1 MLKLLYIIK
10 MKIGECMEN
19 KNRNKKIAIYIA
31 ILIVLL
37 GGSFIIYKIA
47 KASINNAIISDVTM
61 TSIETGTNFDS
72 QDGLVITCDG
82 NGVNCTNTYNASQ
95 DSSKDNILVKSFDK
109 IKYNFSFNIKDS
121 QDEYGDIENATV
133 NLRVIL
139 NGEDSKYVSID
150 GTNCNNEGLCV
161 IRNTSSYERTD
172 YSVVLNVNNA
182 PNGYEIHPT
191 FSFEVEENPGDA
203 PAVLGYNETSNTRY
217 FYSYNNGSYSS
228 VGPANYMPT
237 VVSSMNNGLTYIVHP
252 GVNSTQATSYNGLD
266 GRFDTYI
273 VGLRM
278 NDPVAG
284 SYYGSDDI
292 SFRVNFTQSGTGTP
306 ISNENWIR
314 LYGLDIVDG
323 INPTLDNLPYSTS
336 SVGELSKHI
345 RKPGNVSVTKD
356 GNDFIVTISNY
367 EALLD
372 RPTLNAD
379 NSSVDGS
386 YIATLAITSFSPRL
400 EEDGQNIINNTMT
413 IKTMDGTPI
422 SSGTIQNR
430 PSEIGS
436 SEQIDPSTGEITG
449 VDVLTASAWYDET
462 ETTQLSLRNN
472 GSGAV
477 SKGTYIKYVTRFK
490 NNKTSSNQGLKEVIK
505 FDSYA
510 YRVMPYDNIKDVSIK
525 VKCGKTECQDI
536 SQDDF
541 EISFVTGTFD
551 YALGDK
557 VQYEL
562 NDISNTKLS
571 DNDKAIANQCASIN
585 LATLNKDQIQN
596 LYGGPCIKA
605 TDGVETIYNNISD
618 AHTDE
623 NSEIPISKVIIQTK
637 DGVTLPDKAEV
648 IVSVKARVRSVSD
661 LTHNYQ
667 ATTMISTSDYD
678 SRLYYYAPQIGNAIN
693 PNNYIKT
700 VYDGSDPIEY
710 NGFIGD
716 SLKIVNFTL
725 RQNITVTNKNSDG
738 SVKTK
743 YRTVNN
749 ETITYKIETK
759 LNDNE
764 MNVSADDTWYIRSV
778 YVDVYIPRALI
789 YIPDD
794 DLIKPIS
801 VTETNE
807 YTHLK
812 YLLITPNDKIKS
824 NMNIKDIYFKTK
836 LSPTLSGAP
845 TEITVTSEPTGENI
859 NGEIDTTIRS
869 GRSASFTIYG
879 TGINEVIGTQAIGES
894 GSLIEKN
901 GTINYVLNAYNNVG
915 DNVNDYTLIDI
926 FPYNGDENGSKFN
939 GNYKVKVTSDTVNLS
954 SIKCTKEIPTRIT
967 ANDETIWEDCINITN
982 DYQDDIT
989 AIKISNI
996 NINQDSYMGDIIV
1009 SIKTKDNKASDKYA
1023 NRFKGWTRVSNENP
1037 SNVIEASV
1045 INRRISGHVFL
1056 DGTGAG
1062 IKDGNETYMK
1072 DIPITLYK
1080 VGNEGVLNQVA
1091 ETTTNEDGYYEF
1103 SNLDK
1108 GRYKIRTKYD
1118 NSKYDLAL
1126 RYATDDISKDS
1137 DAYLIDNN
1145 GTVEISD
1152 KSETSRGLVLYPPT
1166 NIINNMDVGLI
1177 PKSSFGFTMN
1187 KYITRIDLSNNGN
1200 VTTNNYN
1207 NLSTVSLS
1215 VINPNKYT
1223 TKVYYG
1229 ISITNNSSKAGYVN
1243 LVKEDIPNGFI
1254 FDKNY
1259 PENAGWF
1266 EADGQLANS
1275 SLENTLINPGE
1286 SVYLQ
1291 IVLFLPARDE
1301 AGTFINTA
1309 SIAEITEYNPVV
1321 PTESEYVN
1329 NNQYQ
1334 IGDSLRFAGIN
1345 FHVIGAVPNGSE
1357 QILTLLADSD
1367 SSKSHMT
1374 SDGVYKWS
1382 NSLINTYINNDW
1394 ILDNNINAS
1403 ALIPFNIC
1411 DDASGLFNENASG
1424 GKVDTPVCAGGIYT
1438 TSNVRLLTETEFNNL
1453 INNLTDTSF
1462 LLNEDFWLMD
1472 SVYATANDNTYDA
1485 YGDLNPAYDTSNLVK
1500 YVKAS
1505 NSSVLPVQGTS
1516 GFNKDINVTSN
1527 LNVRPV
1533 IRISTHNII
1542 LE

>member
-1 MLKLLYIIK
+1 
-10 MKIGECMEN
+10 MESKN
-19 KNRNKKIAIYIA
+19 KNKRIAIYIA
-31 ILIVLL
+31 ILIALL

-47 KASINNAIISDVTM
+47 SASINNAVISNITM
-61 TSIETGTNFDS
+61 TSIETGTVFDGS
-72 QDGLVITCDG
+72 DGLVINCDG
-82 NGVNCTNTYNASQ
+82 NGQNCTNTYNASQ

-121 QDEYGDIENATV
+121 QDEYGDIYNANV
-133 NLRVIL
+133 NLRVTL
-139 NGEDSKYVSID
+139 NGEDSKYVSFD

-161 IRNTSSYERTD
+161 IRDTSSFERTD

-182 PNGYEIHPT
+182 PNGYEIKPT
-191 FSFEVEENPGDA
+191 FTFEVEENPSDTPIA
-203 PAVLGYNETSNTRY
+203 LGYNEASNTRY
-217 FYSYNNGSYSS
+217 FYSYDNGTYSAY
-228 VGPANYMPT
+228 GPANYMPT
-237 VVSSMNNGLTYIVHP
+237 IVSSANKTPEYDVISGT
-252 GVNSTQATSYNGLD
+252 NSTQAASYNGFD
-266 GRFDTYI
+266 GRFDTYLI
-273 VGLRM
+273 GIKM
-278 NDPVAG
+278 NDPLPG
-284 SYYGSDDI
+284 SYYGNGDI
-292 SFRVNFTQSGTGTP
+292 SFRVSFAQTGAGDP
-306 ISNENWIR
+306 IVNENWIR
-314 LYGLDIVDG
+314 LYGIEMVDG
-323 INPTLDNLPYSTS
+323 IMSISDSLPYSTS
-336 SVGELSKHI
+336 SSGELSKYI
-345 RKPGNVSVTKD
+345 RKPGNVSVTQD
-356 GNDFIVTISNY
+356 GSDYIVTVSNY
-367 EALLD
+367 EVLLD
-372 RPTLNAD
+372 RPTLNA
-379 NSSVDGS
+379 NNTGVTGS
-386 YIATLAITSFSPRL
+386 YIATIALTSFSPRL
-400 EEDGQNIINNTMT
+400 QSDGQNVITNTMT
-413 IKTMDGTPI
+413 VKNMDGTTI
-422 SSGTIQNR
+422 KSGTIQNN
-430 PSEIGS
+430 PSDIGS
-436 SEQIDPSTGEITG
+436 SEQVDPSTGGESTY
-449 VDVLTASAWYDET
+449 DVLTASAWYDET

-477 SKGTYIKYVTRFK
+477 SKGTNIKYVTRFK
-490 NNKTSSNQGLKEVIK
+490 YNKTSANVGLKEVIK

-510 YRVMPYDNIKDVSIK
+510 YRVMPYDNIDDVNIK
-525 VKCGKTECQDI
+525 IKCGKTECQDI
-536 SQDDF
+536 SKDDF
-541 EISFVTGTFD
+541 EIKFVTGTFD
-551 YALGDK
+551 YSLNNQ

-562 NDISNTKLS
+562 VDPSTSKLS
-571 DNDKAIANQCASIN
+571 DNDKATAQQCAGIN
-585 LATLNKDQIQN
+585 LASLNRDQIQN

-605 TDGVETIYNNISD
+605 VDGVETTYYKIND
-618 AHTDE
+618 AATDE
-623 NSEIPISKVIIQTK
+623 NTEIPITKVIVQTK

-678 SRLYYYAPQIGNAIN
+678 SVLYYFAPQIANAIN

-700 VYDGSDPIEY
+700 VYSNSGPIEY

-725 RQNITVTNKNSDG
+725 RQDITVTNKNSDG

-749 ETITYKIETK
+749 ETITYKVETR

-778 YVDVYIPRALI
+778 FVDVYIPKTLI
-789 YIPDD
+789 YIPDG
-794 DLIKPIS
+794 DLIQPIEI
-801 VTETNE
+801 TETNE

-812 YLLITPNDKIKS
+812 YLLITPSDKIKS

-836 LSPTLSGAP
+836 LSPTLSGSP

-859 NGEIDTTIRS
+859 NGEVDTTIRS
-869 GRSASFTIYG
+869 GKAAQFTIYG
-879 TGINEVIGTQAIGES
+879 TGINEVIGTQSIGES

-901 GTINYVLNAYNNVG
+901 GTINYVINAYNNVG
-915 DNVNDYTLIDI
+915 SAVNDYTLIDI
-926 FPYNGDENGSKFN
+926 FPYNGDENGTNYN
-939 GNYKVKVTSDTVNLS
+939 GSYKVKVTSDTVSLS
-954 SIKCTKEIPTRIT
+954 NIKCTKEIPSKIT
-967 ANDETIWEDCINITN
+967 ASDETIWEDCINITN

-989 AIKISNI
+989 AIKLENI
-996 NINQDSYMGDIIV
+996 PIAQDSYMGDIVIN
-1009 SIKTKDNKASDKYA
+1009 IKTKDNKASDKYA
-1023 NRFKGWTRVSNENP
+1023 NRFTGWTRTSNENP

-1045 INRRISGHVFL
+1045 INRKISGSVFL

-1062 IKDGNETYMK
+1062 IKDGTETYMK

-1080 VGNEGVLNQVA
+1080 VGDGGVLEKVA
-1091 ETTTNEDGYYEF
+1091 ETATDGNGNYEF
-1103 SNLDK
+1103 TNLDK
-1108 GRYKIRTKYD
+1108 GRYKIRGKFD
-1118 NSKYDLAL
+1118 ASKYDLAL
-1126 RYATDDISKDS
+1126 RYATDDTSKDS
-1137 DAYLIDNN
+1137 DAYLIDNE

-1152 KSETSRGLVLYPPT
+1152 KSETSRGLVLSQQIYKIT
-1166 NIINNMDVGLI
+1166 NMDIGLI
-1177 PKSSFGFTMN
+1177 PKTSFGFSMN
-1187 KYITRIDLSNNGN
+1187 KYITRIDLNNNGN

-1223 TKVYYG
+1223 AKVYYG

-1266 EADGQLANS
+1266 ESEGKLANS
-1275 SLENTLINPGE
+1275 SLENTLVNPGE

-1291 IVLFLPARDE
+1291 IVLFLPSRDE

-1309 SIAEITEYNPVV
+1309 SVADVTEYNPVV
-1321 PTESEYVN
+1321 INDSEYIN
-1329 NNQYQ
+1329 SDQYQ
-1334 IGDSLRFAGIN
+1334 VGDSLRFAGIN
-1345 FHVIGAVPNGSE
+1345 FHVIGVAPNGSE
-1357 QILTLLADSD
+1357 QILTLLADTD
-1367 SSKSHMT
+1367 SSKSHMPGG
-1374 SDGVYKWS
+1374 GVYKWS
-1382 NSLINTYINNDW
+1382 NSLINSYINSEWLAN
-1394 ILDNNINAS
+1394 NNINAS

-1411 DDASGLFNENASG
+1411 DDASGLFNSNANG
-1424 GKVDTPVCAGGIYT
+1424 GKVDTPVCAGGMYT
-1438 TSNVRLLTETEFNNL
+1438 TSTVRLLTEAEFNNL

-1462 LLNEDFWLMD
+1462 LLNGDFWLMD
-1472 SVYATANDNTYDA
+1472 AVYATANDNTYDEP